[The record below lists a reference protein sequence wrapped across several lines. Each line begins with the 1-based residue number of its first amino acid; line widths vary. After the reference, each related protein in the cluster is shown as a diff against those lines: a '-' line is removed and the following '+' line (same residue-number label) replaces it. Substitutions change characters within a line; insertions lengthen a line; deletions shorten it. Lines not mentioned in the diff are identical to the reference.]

1 MTLPLR
7 TCCYQNAQLEVIP
20 SFLLCIKGT
29 PSRDSHRRS
38 TWPFIM
44 KSLLLLSVIFYIM
57 VQIEAYRL
65 PGLGH
70 FKKSNEPH
78 PTLEIGK
85 FLYSLRNVHDL
96 FKTSSNQMQG
106 TRDGPTIPPSSQISI
121 NEGKTVI
128 SIGASEKKRSSRSQF
143 FFFDS
148 WKFPQKVTQSTYFFR
163 FLPPKVTQIQRRNF
177 RTSKKLHNLTSEL
190 MIGPIFFVFY
200 LKKLR
205 KFDIGTFGTFGL
217 LVIKP

>member
-1 MTLPLR
+1 
-7 TCCYQNAQLEVIP
+7 
-20 SFLLCIKGT
+20 
-29 PSRDSHRRS
+29 
-38 TWPFIM
+38 M
-44 KSLLLLSVIFYIM
+44 KSILIQTVVLSIM
-57 VQIEAYRL
+57 VQIGAYRL

-70 FKKSNEPH
+70 FRKSNEPH
-78 PTLEIGK
+78 PTIEIGK

-148 WKFPQKVTQSTYFFR
+148 
-163 FLPPKVTQIQRRNF
+163 
-177 RTSKKLHNLTSEL
+177 
-190 MIGPIFFVFY
+190 
-200 LKKLR
+200 
-205 KFDIGTFGTFGL
+205 
-217 LVIKP
+217 

>member
-1 MTLPLR
+1 
-7 TCCYQNAQLEVIP
+7 
-20 SFLLCIKGT
+20 
-29 PSRDSHRRS
+29 
-38 TWPFIM
+38 M

-143 FFFDS
+143 LTVRENLARSYKFENCCCCCCWATLLFINIMNFFLIH
-148 WKFPQKVTQSTYFFR
+148 KCY
-163 FLPPKVTQIQRRNF
+163 
-177 RTSKKLHNLTSEL
+177 EL
-190 MIGPIFFVFY
+190 
-200 LKKLR
+200 
-205 KFDIGTFGTFGL
+205 L
-217 LVIKP
+217 LI